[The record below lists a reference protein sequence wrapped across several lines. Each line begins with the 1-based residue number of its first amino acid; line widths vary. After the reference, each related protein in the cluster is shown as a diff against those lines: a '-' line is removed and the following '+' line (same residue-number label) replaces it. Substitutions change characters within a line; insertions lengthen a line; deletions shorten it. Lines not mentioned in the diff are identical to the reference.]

1 MHGNVDRILN
11 AAEEN
16 LRLAA
21 HRGLETHRRIR
32 LERGFHCVFTAIRIA
47 PTTTCRE
54 HAHRRHASADGLVW
68 QRVAVDRDRLL
79 RLDAAR
85 QRFAHLEIRDHARRI
100 RQENDEFIRTKLGA
114 HLRRLRIAAT
124 AAAVRTVDARRIHH
138 EAIDGRRNGGVT
150 ELQLEVGQA
159 VLCAGE
165 LELRAFEIRLRL
177 HEFRIELLFNARTLG
192 TCLIKI
198 RLFLRFVLEEGVLL
212 VDLKIEIRL
221 LHFRFGFDHR
231 DTIFFKL
238 VFRNVILL
246 DELLAFLK
254 ATLQSIEID
263 DRGFLR
269 KRELL
274 SLVDDFAF
282 LPTLECELRD
292 AHGDVGLVEFALLF
306 ALLDGER
313 LFCRDFRALR
323 AVHLVAR
330 ILDLVDQLFLRE
342 THHNIAL
349 RDARTFRDDLSDH
362 RARLE
367 LVANLHLLLRGEF
380 SAHRKHHVEGRFLDG
395 VQVTRADRGLLG
407 WR

>member
-1 MHGNVDRILN
+1 M
-11 AAEEN
+11 
-16 LRLAA
+16 
-21 HRGLETHRRIR
+21 
-32 LERGFHCVFTAIRIA
+32 
-47 PTTTCRE
+47 
-54 HAHRRHASADGLVW
+54 
-68 QRVAVDRDRLL
+68 
-79 RLDAAR
+79 
-85 QRFAHLEIRDHARRI
+85 
-100 RQENDEFIRTKLGA
+100 
-114 HLRRLRIAAT
+114 RRLRVAAT

-138 EAIDGRRNGGVT
+138 EAVDGRRNRGVT
-150 ELQLEVGQA
+150 ELQLEIGQTIFR
-159 VLCAGE
+159 AGE

-177 HEFRIELLFNARTLG
+177 HEFRIELLLNARTLG
-192 TCLIKI
+192 TCLFKI
-198 RLFLRFVLEEGVLL
+198 RLLLRFILEEGVLL

-231 DTIFFKL
+231 DAIFLKL
-238 VFRNVILL
+238 VLRDVALR
-246 DELLAFLK
+246 DEFLALFEAALE
-254 ATLQSIEID
+254 TIEVD

-292 AHGDVGLVEFALLF
+292 AHGDVGLVEFTLLLALLN
-306 ALLDGER
+306 GER
-313 LFCRDFRALR
+313 LFCRDFRTLR

-330 ILDLVDQLFLRE
+330 ILDFVDQLFLRE

-349 RDARTFRDDLSDH
+349 RDARTFRDDLGDH

-380 SAHRKHHVEGRFLDG
+380 SAYRKHHVERRSFDG